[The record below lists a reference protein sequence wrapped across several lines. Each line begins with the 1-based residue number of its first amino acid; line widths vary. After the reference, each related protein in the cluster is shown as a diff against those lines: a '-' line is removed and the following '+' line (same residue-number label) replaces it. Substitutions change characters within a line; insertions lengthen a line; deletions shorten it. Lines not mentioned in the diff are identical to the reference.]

1 MTSIRLKPETKN
13 RLKILQRAYGARSMD
28 ELLSKI
34 CDAYDYYN
42 EKLVSEGEIMED
54 EEHEA

>member
-1 MTSIRLKPETKN
+1 MTSIRLSHETKD

-28 ELLSKI
+28 QLLSKI

-42 EKLVSEGEIMED
+42 EKSEVD
-54 EEHEA
+54 DL